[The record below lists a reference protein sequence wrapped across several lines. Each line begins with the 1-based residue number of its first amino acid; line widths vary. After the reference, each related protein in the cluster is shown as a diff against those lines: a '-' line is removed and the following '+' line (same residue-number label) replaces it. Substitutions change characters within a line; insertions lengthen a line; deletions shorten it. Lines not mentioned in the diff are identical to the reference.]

1 MLPPIRLFAACLPI
15 RFALFAACLLGIA
28 TIGLLGCSGDAY
40 GCPPGLQVQQ
50 LNTGC
55 QVQQLVAPQA
65 IYAAPLIQQQ
75 FVAQPVYQQQLV
87 QRVVQQHAQPIIVQ
101 QVRQHHAQAIVQP
114 VVVQQVRQPLRAN
127 VQVQRSRTVIR
138 SR

>member
-1 MLPPIRLFAACLPI
+1 MLPPI

-40 GCPPGLQVQQ
+40 GCPPALGI
-50 LNTGC
+50 NAGC

-65 IYAAPLIQQQ
+65 VYAAPLIQQQ
-75 FVAQPVYQQQLV
+75 VIAQPVYQQQFV
-87 QRVVQQHAQPIIVQ
+87 QRVVQQHAQPIVVQ

-114 VVVQQVRQPLRAN
+114 IVVQQVRQPLVQRSS

-138 SR
+138 NR

>member
-1 MLPPIRLFAACLPI
+1 MLPPI

-55 QVQQLVAPQA
+55 HAQQFVAPQA
-65 IYAAPLIQQQ
+65 VYAAPLIQQQ
-75 FVAQPVYQQQLV
+75 FVAQPYYQQQIV
-87 QRVVQQHAQPIIVQ
+87 QRVVQQPVIVQQVRHHHAQQIIVQ
-101 QVRQHHAQAIVQP
+101 QVRQ
-114 VVVQQVRQPLRAN
+114 PLIQRSS

-138 SR
+138 NR

>member
-1 MLPPIRLFAACLPI
+1 MLPPI

-55 QVQQLVAPQA
+55 HVQQLRQQVIVQPQA
-65 IYAAPLIQQQ
+65 VYAAPLVQQQ
-75 FVAQPVYQQQLV
+75 FVAQPYYQQQLV
-87 QRVVQQHAQPIIVQ
+87 QRVVQQHAQPIVVQ
-101 QVRQHHAQAIVQP
+101 QIRQHHAQAIV
-114 VVVQQVRQPLRAN
+114 VQQVRQPLVQRSS

-138 SR
+138 NR